1 MPEEDQ
7 PRAGLIDEATRGNHH
22 HESADDEKDIDPRRA
37 IVPIYS
43 GRCGIDAFAPCL
55 EGVEKDD
62 KQRCDGAEYLNGK
75 EVGGGAFVRLGCHV
89 RPDNTPAP
97 AKSTTTIQGG
107 IFHTVRSRKPA
118 SASAKSRGVKTAL
131 VQTGL

>member
-7 PRAGLIDEATRGNHH
+7 PPAGLIDEATRGNHH

-37 IVPIYS
+37 IFPIYS
-43 GRCGIDAFAPCL
+43 GRCGIDALAPCL

-62 KQRCDGAEYLNGK
+62 KQRRDGAERLNGQ
-75 EVGGGAFVRLGCHV
+75 EVRGDAFVRLGCHV

-97 AKSTTTIQGG
+97 ARSTTTIQGG

-118 SASAKSRGVKTAL
+118 SASAKSRGVRTAL